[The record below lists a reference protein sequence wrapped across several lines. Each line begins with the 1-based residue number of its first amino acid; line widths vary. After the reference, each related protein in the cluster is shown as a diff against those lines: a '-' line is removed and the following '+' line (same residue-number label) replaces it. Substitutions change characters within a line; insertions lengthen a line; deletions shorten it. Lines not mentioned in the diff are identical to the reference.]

1 MRFLVRQN
9 HVLFINCTYILLYDH
24 WNISRV
30 LIKCISEHYV
40 HVNGSKTVHKLPSD
54 NPHDALYRF
63 SMYGMMWG
71 APSVVCQPTTVQLM
85 TVLAAPHHPPP
96 PLSVR
101 SRGNGITEQRLCW
114 QSLRQHQ
121 AQGRPLTSHP
131 PPTSP
136 ETWKHR
142 KKARSSRWECL
153 STRRGNW
160 NWVRSDGEG
169 KE

>member
-40 HVNGSKTVHKLPSD
+40 YVNGSKTVHKLPSD

-160 NWVRSDGEG
+160 KWVRSDGEG